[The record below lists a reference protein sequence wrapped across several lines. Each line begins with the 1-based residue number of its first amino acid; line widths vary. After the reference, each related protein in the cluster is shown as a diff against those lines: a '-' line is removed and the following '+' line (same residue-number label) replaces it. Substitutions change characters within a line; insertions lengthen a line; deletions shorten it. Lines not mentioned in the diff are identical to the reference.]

1 MLSHTIF
8 NQSQCLVPYIAS
20 KRNHSPLS
28 ISPSILL
35 TYVPYPP
42 PPPPPRKHKNTFNR
56 KESTHL
62 NQFELLYNKDTK
74 QVIETTNQLNIP
86 HSLFFTNTNPQTQ
99 KPDSFRQVRWWYVCL
114 TFHQFRWF
122 KAEFGFERVS
132 PYPYIKA
139 GKKTHVWCLV
149 IIPRR

>member
-1 MLSHTIF
+1 MPSSLHRIKEKPFTSLHISKHT
-8 NQSQCLVPYIAS
+8 
-20 KRNHSPLS
+20 
-28 ISPSILL
+28 

-99 KPDSFRQVRWWYVCL
+99 KPDSFRQVR
-114 TFHQFRWF
+114 
-122 KAEFGFERVS
+122 
-132 PYPYIKA
+132 
-139 GKKTHVWCLV
+139 
-149 IIPRR
+149 